1 MTHPSVKPFIP
12 VVETLAAMLGP
23 NYEIVLHDLSDTEHS
38 IIKIANGHITGRD
51 VGAPATDLI
60 LAHAGKPTQVDKII
74 GYRTRAKNGAELRS
88 STVFIKDP
96 KGRVLVGALCINLD
110 MTPYLSMQKS
120 LEELRPQSATHGAE
134 NAAGPP
140 ETFES
145 NVSKLIEGL
154 IDQTIAAIGR
164 PIPHMRR
171 EDKVQAIHEL
181 RQRGVFK
188 MRGSA
193 RWVSRKLNVSLATVY
208 KNLQEID
215 EDGAGGPRPQRSVP
229 GKSQGPGAPSS
240 RRRK

>member
-1 MTHPSVKPFIP
+1 
-12 VVETLAAMLGP
+12 MLGP
-23 NYEIVLHDLSDTEHS
+23 NYEIVLHDFSDTERS

-60 LAHAGKPTQVDKII
+60 LAHAGKPTQADQII

-96 KGRVLVGALCINLD
+96 KGRAVVGALCINLD
-110 MTPYLSMQKS
+110 LTPYLSMQKS
-120 LEELRPQSATHGAE
+120 LEELRPLSASQ
-134 NAAGPP
+134 GPDNGTESP

-154 IDQTIAAIGR
+154 MDQTIAAIGR
-164 PIPHMRR
+164 PIPHMSR
-171 EDKVQAIHEL
+171 EDKLQAIHDL

-193 RWVSRKLNVSLATVY
+193 RRVSRKLNVSLATLY
-208 KNLQEID
+208 KYLQEID
-215 EDGAGGPRPQRSVP
+215 ENGAGAPRPPSGTS
-229 GKSQGPGAPSS
+229 GKFQGPAPPSA

>member
-12 VVETLAAMLGP
+12 FFETLAAMLGA
-23 NYEIVLHDLSDTEHS
+23 NYEIALHDFSDSAHS
-38 IIKIANGHITGRD
+38 IIKIANGHITGRE

-74 GYRTRAKNGAELRS
+74 GYRTKAKNGAELRS
-88 STVFIKDP
+88 STVFIKDA
-96 KGRVLVGALCINLD
+96 KGRVVGALCINCD
-110 MTPYLSMQKS
+110 VTPYLSMWQG
-120 LEELRPQSATHGAE
+120 LEELRPQLATQGTD
-134 NAAGPP
+134 NKTDPP

-154 IDQTIAAIGR
+154 MDQTIAAIGR
-164 PIPHMRR
+164 PIPHMSR

-181 RQRGVFK
+181 KQRGVFK

-193 RWVSRKLNVSLATVY
+193 RRVSRKLNVSLATVY
-208 KNLQEID
+208 KYLQELD
-215 EDGAGGPRPQRSVP
+215 EAGAGGPGSHGGVP
-229 GKSQGPGAPSS
+229 GKSKAPAPPSS